1 MSDTSI
7 WQAGQSTGLTLAG
20 PAGALEAW
28 LETPTEFA
36 QPEGVALICHPHPQF
51 GGSMTNKV
59 VHSLARSA
67 LGAGLAALRFN
78 FRGVGA
84 SEGEYA
90 DGVGETEDALAALAW
105 LQTERPQ
112 AQWVLAGFSFGAAV
126 ALRVSAQQTSAQLV
140 TIAPPLKY
148 FEHSD
153 IPRPLSPWLLV
164 HGDADDVVDCA
175 ETQASLTAAGL
186 TPEHHVLSDA
196 GHFFHG
202 RLHDLRD
209 IVEPCLKQRWLKLGA
224 GLV

>member
-1 MSDTSI
+1 MADSDA
-7 WQAGQSTGLTLAG
+7 WQAGQSTRLTLKG
-20 PAGALEAW
+20 PAGDLEAW
-28 LETPTEFA
+28 LETPAEFA
-36 QPEGVALICHPHPQF
+36 QPDGMALICHPHPQF

-67 LGAGLAALRFN
+67 LGTGLAAVRFN
-78 FRGVGA
+78 FRGVGG

-90 DGVGETEDALAALAW
+90 DGLGETEDALAVLAW
-105 LQTERPQ
+105 MR
-112 AQWVLAGFSFGAAV
+112 AQQPEAQIVLAGFSFGAAV
-126 ALRVSAQQTSAQLV
+126 ALRVSAQQPAAQLV

-148 FEHSD
+148 FEGTS
-153 IPRPLSPWLLV
+153 IPVPLSPWLVV

-175 ETQASLTAAGL
+175 ETQASFEAAGL
-186 TPEHHVLSDA
+186 TPEHHVLAEA

-209 IVEPCLKQRWLKLGA
+209 IVTPCLKQRWAQLAA